1 MECNALVDPLT
12 HYFFFLRSCP
22 WLHKSK
28 WYVWIT
34 TIHTPPLYVFR
45 PKHTRLITL
54 MHRKS
59 HSVTIPFAQSLL
71 ITSPRKAVSNPG
83 RKYEVPL
90 KQDKVLTRTKGPS
103 VSTGYFLLL
112 GKWRHLVASRSWRLT
127 DHPPTRF
134 PILHGSLS
142 AGPPLVLS
150 RVPLSAVKEIP
161 FWGVH

>member
-1 MECNALVDPLT
+1 MLT
-12 HYFFFLRSCP
+12 LSPTIFFFSEAAPDCTRANGTYGLR
-22 WLHKSK
+22 L
-28 WYVWIT
+28 Y
-34 TIHTPPLYVFR
+34 TPPLYVFR

-71 ITSPRKAVSNPG
+71 ITCQRKAVSNPG

-90 KQDKVLTRTKGPS
+90 KQDKVLTRTEGPS
-103 VSTGYFLLL
+103 IITGYFLLL
-112 GKWRHLVASRSWRLT
+112 GKLRHLVASWSWRLT

-142 AGPPLVLS
+142 AGPSLVLS
-150 RVPLSAVKEIP
+150 RAPQSAGKGIP
-161 FWGVH
+161 SWGVQ